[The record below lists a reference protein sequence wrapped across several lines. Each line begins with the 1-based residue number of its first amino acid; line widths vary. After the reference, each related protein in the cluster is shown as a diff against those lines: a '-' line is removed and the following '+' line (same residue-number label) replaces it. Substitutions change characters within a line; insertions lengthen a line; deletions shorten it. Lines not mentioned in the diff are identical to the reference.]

1 MWYGRMEVHGYPVYV
16 VVPALALGKT
26 SVLHD
31 SVGFM
36 DY

>member
-1 MWYGRMEVHGYPVYV
+1 MWYGRVEVHGYPVYV
-16 VVPALALGKT
+16 VPALALGET